1 LRAKKVAFFLTTS
14 GIELKK
20 GLAAGASRRFSK
32 KMKNVGKGLVS
43 KRDLTFVSGHLMY
56 VPIFFLLH

>member
-32 KMKNVGKGLVS
+32 KKKNEKTWEKAWS
-43 KRDLTFVSGHLMY
+43 RKE
-56 VPIFFLLH
+56 I

>member
-1 LRAKKVAFFLTTS
+1 MIFVDKLDPFARKKVAFFLTTS

-32 KMKNVGKGLVS
+32 NEKTWEKAWSRKE
-43 KRDLTFVSGHLMY
+43 
-56 VPIFFLLH
+56 I